1 MITTSTWSLDDGE
14 LRENLLGEFVLF
26 KCAGELAHWFG
37 IVYRDCTYGDTGERN
52 MGLWC
57 PLECTG
63 DAIGLCHLGL
73 LVVVAPV
80 VIAPGDLLGENII
93 DGGML
98 ILILVTKIANVYW
111 SICNHDILN

>member
-1 MITTSTWSLDDGE
+1 MITTWSLDDGE
-14 LRENLLGEFVLF
+14 LRENLVGEFVLF
-26 KCAGELAHWFG
+26 KCAGELAYRFG
-37 IVYRDCTYGDTGERN
+37 IVYGDCTYGDTGERN

-63 DAIGLCHLGL
+63 DAIGLCHFGL
-73 LVVVAPV
+73 LVVAPV

-98 ILILVTKIANVYW
+98 ILILDKKIANLYR
-111 SICNHDILN
+111 SILIMILN